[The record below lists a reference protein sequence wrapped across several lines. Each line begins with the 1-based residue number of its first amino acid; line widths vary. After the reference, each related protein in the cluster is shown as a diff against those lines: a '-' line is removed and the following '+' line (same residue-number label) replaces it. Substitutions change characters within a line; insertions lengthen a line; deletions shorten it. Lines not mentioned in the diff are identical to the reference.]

1 MGEKALA
8 VDRSDETAK
17 VHKALALLNT
27 DDDALI
33 VTVAVRPK
41 HRIANLVHPASS
53 RSVHRRIV

>member
-1 MGEKALA
+1 VEVLS
-8 VDRSDETAK
+8 VDRSGETAK

-33 VTVAVRPK
+33 VTVTVRPK